1 MSKSELSSVSPM
13 GAKKNIQFVSRFHGF
28 FRHWMERESRAW
40 RLQTRYGP
48 NEKKKVHGEVANGDF
63 CPRKVEGL
71 FCLLRLMK
79 AAQRLL
85 PRLATHGQQEGK
97 RPWRGR
103 EPNRKLRSSSA
114 SIDVDV
120 KKHEQGAAAHTPEVR
135 SGRSRVGV
143 GWVHIR
149 YDTELQLPSKGDA
162 SPTEERLCG
171 KFSHLLSFL
180 RKIIK

>member
-1 MSKSELSSVSPM
+1 MPKSELSSVSPM
-13 GAKKNIQFVSRFHGF
+13 GAKKYIQFVSRFHGF

-71 FCLLRLMK
+71 FCLLRLMR

-85 PRLATHGQQEGK
+85 PWLATHGQQEG
-97 RPWRGR
+97 RRRWRGR
-103 EPNRKLRSSSA
+103 EPNHKLRSSSA

-149 YDTELQLPSKGDA
+149 YDTEIQLPSKGDA

-171 KFSHLLSFL
+171 NFHVYYHFFVK
-180 RKIIK
+180 

>member
-1 MSKSELSSVSPM
+1 
-13 GAKKNIQFVSRFHGF
+13 
-28 FRHWMERESRAW
+28 MERESRAW
-40 RLQTRYGP
+40 MLQTRYGP

-71 FCLLRLMK
+71 FCLLRLMR
-79 AAQRLL
+79 APQRLL
-85 PRLATHGQQEGK
+85 LWLATHGQQEGK
-97 RPWRGR
+97 RQWRGR

-120 KKHEQGAAAHTPEVR
+120 KKHEQGTAAHTPEVR

-149 YDTELQLPSKGDA
+149 YDTEFQLPSKANAKVCDRGA
-162 SPTEERLCG
+162 ALWQIFT
-171 KFSHLLSFL
+171 FII
-180 RKIIK
+180 KIIKLNNYFNQFIDREKKNNDCSILL